1 MSAEAPK
8 AVEAPVEAPKAV
20 EETPVVPTEA
30 PVETPVATESAP
42 VVEEAPKDESTEAA
56 PAKEEVKPVEEG
68 VLGYKGPGLLK
79 YVPHIL
85 FLLLHPCQAFNP
97 FCARCNRVHLSSAC
111 LGFWHVYA
119 CLRAITC

>member
-30 PVETPVATESAP
+30 PVETPAATETAP
-42 VVEEAPKDESTEAA
+42 VVEETPKEEAAEAA
-56 PAKEEVKPVEEG
+56 PVKEEVKPVEEG

-79 YVPHIL
+79 YVPIS
-85 FLLLHPCQAFNP
+85 P
-97 FCARCNRVHLSSAC
+97 FSHCIAL
-111 LGFWHVYA
+111 
-119 CLRAITC
+119 